1 MQLFGL
7 CNYLKGMD
15 NKYITLHTLAE
26 ISQEAPNPVQYLCTP
41 REMILHST
49 FDWDLIH
56 KHLTDLEAEGL
67 VKMIKADTFLYTI
80 TQSGL
85 DKISATQQKP
95 AKELLLSFRDEVIS
109 K

>member
-1 MQLFGL
+1 MQHFAL
-7 CNYLKGMD
+7 CYYLKGMD

-26 ISQEAPNPVQYLCTP
+26 ISQEALNPVQYLCTP

-56 KHLTDLEAEGL
+56 KHLTELETEGL
-67 VKMIKADTFLYTI
+67 VKMIKADTFLYSV
-80 TQSGL
+80 TQEGL
-85 DKISATQQKP
+85 DKISSTQVKP
-95 AKELLLSFRDEVIS
+95 AKELLLSFKNEVVI